1 MIVRDAGEVISGF
14 HVIGTSWSPVFLL
27 DGPRPAFFEGGVA
40 FASRL
45 YLHSI
50 KPVLNGRVPEWIFL
64 THVHWDHCGAVGA
77 LRDAYPSCRIGAS
90 KRAAEIMRRPKAV
103 QLMTE
108 LNQESKKSVAEV
120 PQIDPGAIHDL
131 RFQPFEVDEVLE
143 DGRIIPLG
151 PDLSVRVIATPGH
164 TKDHL
169 SYFVPEKG
177 ILICS
182 EASGSLDAMGQI
194 IVEFLVD
201 YDGYLA
207 SLKRLAALDIEVL
220 CRGHL
225 GVLVGRREVRQFFE
239 QSIRETERFKDH
251 VIALLKEEG
260 GAAES
265 VVRRIK
271 AEMWDI
277 NPGPKLP
284 ETPYLINLRT
294 QVDHLAGTFLKQN
307 DR

>member
-1 MIVRDAGEVISGF
+1 MLFKDAGEVVPGF

-27 DGPRPAFFEGGVA
+27 DGPTPAFFEGGVT

-45 YLHSI
+45 YLNSI
-50 KPVLNGRVPEWIFL
+50 KPILDGRAPEWIFL
-64 THVHWDHCGAVGA
+64 THVHWDHCGAVGS
-77 LRDAYPSCRIGAS
+77 LCEAYPSCRIGAS
-90 KRAAEIMRRPKAV
+90 RRAAEIMRRPKAV
-103 QLMTE
+103 RLMTE
-108 LNQESKKSVAEV
+108 LNHEAKKSVAEV
-120 PQIDPGAIHDL
+120 PAVDPDAVHDL
-131 RFQPFEVDEVLE
+131 RFRPFEVNEVLE

-151 PDLSVRVIATPGH
+151 PDLSVRVMATPGH

-177 ILICS
+177 IVICS
-182 EASGSLDAMGQI
+182 EASGSLDAMGKI

-201 YDGYLA
+201 YDGYRA
-207 SLKRLAALDIEVL
+207 SLKRLAALDAEVL

-225 GVLVGRREVRQFFE
+225 GVLVGRREVRRFFE
-239 QSIRETERFKDH
+239 QSIAETERFKDH

-260 GAAES
+260 GATEP

-271 AEMWDI
+271 AEMWDV

-284 ETPYLINLRT
+284 EMPYLINLRT
-294 QVDHLAGTFLKQN
+294 QVEHLAGRFLT
-307 DR
+307 

>member
-1 MIVRDAGEVISGF
+1 LIVKGAGEVVPGF

-45 YLHSI
+45 YLDSI
-50 KPVLNGRVPEWIFL
+50 GPVLDGRAPEWIFL

-77 LRDAYPSCRIGAS
+77 LRAAYPSCRIGAS
-90 KRAAEIMRRPKAV
+90 RRAAEIMRRPKAV
-103 QLMTE
+103 RLMAE
-108 LNQESKKSVAEV
+108 LNDEAKKSVAEV
-120 PQIDPGAIHDL
+120 PEVDPTAIDDL
-131 RFQPFEVDEVLE
+131 RFEPFEVDETLE
-143 DGRIIPLG
+143 DGRVIPLA

-169 SYFVPEKG
+169 SYFIPERG

-182 EASGSLDAMGQI
+182 EASGSLDAMGTI

-207 SLKRLAALDIEVL
+207 SLRKLAGLDVEVL

-225 GVLVGRREVRQFFE
+225 GVLVGRREVRQFLE
-239 QSIRETERFKDH
+239 QSIAQTERFKEH

-260 GAAES
+260 GAAEP
-265 VVRRIK
+265 VVKRIK
-271 AEMWDI
+271 AEMWDV

-294 QVDHLAGTFLKQN
+294 QVEHLAGRFL
-307 DR
+307 R